1 MYMCV
6 GKVANG
12 PNKKLAKSRSSP
24 LTFCENRVR
33 MPPPQYP
40 FSVFPPPSFSPRQLP
55 FECQMSF
62 VPSSAILHFQ
72 LAPFHNFRV
81 ILFLL
86 GANSKILP
94 KLAIKVKK
102 KAKLRL
108 GKRILN

>member
-1 MYMCV
+1 
-6 GKVANG
+6 
-12 PNKKLAKSRSSP
+12 
-24 LTFCENRVR
+24 
-33 MPPPQYP
+33 
-40 FSVFPPPSFSPRQLP
+40 
-55 FECQMSF
+55 MSF